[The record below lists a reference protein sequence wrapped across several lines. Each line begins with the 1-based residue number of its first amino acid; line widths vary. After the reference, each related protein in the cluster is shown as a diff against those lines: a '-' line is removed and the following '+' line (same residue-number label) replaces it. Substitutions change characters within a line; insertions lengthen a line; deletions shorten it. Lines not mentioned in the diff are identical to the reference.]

1 MGTPTRKTFRLASS
15 HMITTCATAAAL
27 LLFVALG
34 SQVLPGG
41 STTERLTDNS
51 LEVAFILNTA
61 IVLFGWRRSKDLKE
75 ALDAHDASER
85 AARSLAY
92 SDYVTGLRNR
102 RGLIDALDEA
112 LEDRRSGTLV
122 LLDLD
127 HFKQVND
134 LHGHAVGDDLLKA
147 ISTILIE
154 EAPDGAC
161 CARIGGDEFAMSI
174 FDKPAATAEL
184 VAHSILRRL
193 AEPVQLGSVQA
204 HVSCSIGLASFAGAK
219 SDDVLRCGD
228 IAMYAA
234 KSAGRNTIA
243 WFDSALEHQLRD
255 RAKLEEDI
263 RTGIAAR
270 EFVPF
275 FQPLIG
281 IETGRLIG
289 FEVLA
294 RWRSPSR
301 GTVEPDQFIRQA
313 ERAGMIDAL
322 SMSVMEQAL
331 VEAREW
337 PGHLKISVNVSP
349 LQFRDPTLPE
359 RIIQLL
365 TRTGFSPRRLEVEIT
380 ETSLL
385 EDPHLV
391 ATTVQS
397 LKNQGISISLD
408 DFGTGYASLAQ
419 LRSLPF
425 DRIKIDKSFIGSI
438 GTDEHSAAIVATIAA
453 LGKTLSMSLTAEGVE
468 SQSVRQELIKLGCGE
483 AQGWLFGRAVSAR
496 TVREYLQLQ
505 DAPEDLGEPGGA
517 FRSSAG

>member
-1 MGTPTRKTFRLASS
+1 MGHPARTPSPAPTASRPSEDAALKQFFTWGSYSGPMGTPTKKTFRLASS

-41 STTERLTDNS
+41 PTTARLTDNS

-61 IVLFGWRRSKDLKE
+61 IILFGWRRSKDLKE
-75 ALDAHDASER
+75 ALEAHDASER
-85 AARSLAY
+85 EAKSLAY
-92 SDYVTGLRNR
+92 SDYVTGLLNR
-102 RGLIDALDEA
+102 RGLIDALDQA

-134 LHGHAVGDDLLKA
+134 LHGHAVGDDLLKGIAA
-147 ISTILIE
+147 ILVE

-161 CARIGGDEFAMSI
+161 CARIGGDEFALSV

-184 VAHSILRRL
+184 VAHAILRRL
-193 AEPVQLGSVQA
+193 ADPVQLGPVQA
-204 HVSCSIGLASFAGAK
+204 HVSCSIGLASFGGGK
-219 SDDVLRCGD
+219 SDDALRCGD

-234 KSAGRNTIA
+234 KGAGRNTIA

-263 RTGIAAR
+263 RTGIAAG

-281 IETGRLIG
+281 IETGRLLG

-301 GTVEPDQFIRQA
+301 GTVEPDQFIRPA
-313 ERAGMIDAL
+313 ERAGLIGAL

-365 TRTGFSPRRLEVEIT
+365 TVPASRRAGWRSRSPKPRCSRTRIWSQRPCRASRTRASASRSTISAPAMRRWP
-380 ETSLL
+380 SC
-385 EDPHLV
+385 
-391 ATTVQS
+391 A
-397 LKNQGISISLD
+397 
-408 DFGTGYASLAQ
+408 
-419 LRSLPF
+419 RCPF

-438 GTDEHSAAIVATIAA
+438 GTTS
-453 LGKTLSMSLTAEGVE
+453 
-468 SQSVRQELIKLGCGE
+468 
-483 AQGWLFGRAVSAR
+483 RAPPSSGPSPRSAR
-496 TVREYLQLQ
+496 
-505 DAPEDLGEPGGA
+505 
-517 FRSSAG
+517 RSACRLPPKGSRASRCGRS